1 MSRVA
6 VVTGARAASA
16 RRARRRWRR
25 PATRSRPTYTAT
37 TKPRRSFHAE
47 TGVSV
52 YKWDVGDYDAC
63 VAGLAEVATDLGPVD
78 VLVNN
83 AGIARDGM
91 FHKMT
96 PEQWYGVININLNS
110 LFNMCRPVIEG
121 MRERGFGRIV
131 NISSINGQKGQMGQV
146 NYSAAKAGDIGFT
159 KALAQENAAKG
170 ITVNA
175 ICPGYIAT
183 EMVMAVPKDVLEKA
197 ILPQIPV
204 RRLGEPEED
213 RPLRRLSRRRRSRL
227 HHRLDP
233 DRQRR
238 AVHGVSGEAG
248 FAFLRLSHDVTRGLD
263 PRSPAR
269 RQLWLAASALILDA
283 RVNPRIKFGDAH
295 DAELAPLQ
303 RLRVSAFHAASGSM

>member
-6 VVTGARAASA
+6 VVTGGTRGIGAAISKA
-16 RRARRRWRR
+16 LAAAGYRVA
-25 PATRSRPTYTAT
+25 AVYHGNDAAAA
-37 TKPRRSFHAE
+37 KFKAE

-52 YKWDVGDYDAC
+52 YKWDVADFDAC
-63 VAGLAEVATDLGPVD
+63 SAGLAEIVKEIGPVEI
-78 VLVNN
+78 LVNN
-83 AGIARDGM
+83 AGITKDGM

-96 PEQWYGVININLNS
+96 PEQWYGVLNTNLNS

-170 ITVNA
+170 VTVNA

-183 EMVMAVPKDVLEKA
+183 EMVMAVPKEVLEKA

-204 RRLGEPEED
+204 RRLGEPDEIARCVLFLASD
-213 RPLRRLSRRRRSRL
+213 
-227 HHRLDP
+227 D
-233 DRQRR
+233 
-238 AVHGVSGEAG
+238 AG
-248 FAFLRLSHDVTRGLD
+248 FIT
-263 PRSPAR
+263 
-269 RQLWLAASALILDA
+269 
-283 RVNPRIKFGDAH
+283 
-295 DAELAPLQ
+295 
-303 RLRVSAFHAASGSM
+303 GSTLTANGGQYMA